1 LTAVKENFSPAW
13 LTALLDSPSALQN
26 KYQQGVFNMT
36 AEISVYLVGR
46 ESLLREGIKS
56 LLVKNSFYIAGEYD
70 GIGGMPPPETEKPQ
84 VQLIVGID
92 EETRDF
98 SEKIYTLKTIYTK
111 SRVVIISGRAAMPA
125 LMPALAAGI
134 DALILKDISCDGL
147 VGSLKL
153 VAVGEKVY
161 PTCMLSHLSG
171 HSDLTAVNSND
182 DGRMSHGYAD
192 KVGHDY
198 ADKTGN
204 GYTDKV
210 GHIYADKTGNG
221 SHPLSK
227 QELKIVHCLTNGEPN
242 KVIAQHLDITEATVK
257 VHIKTILRKM
267 GASNRTQAAI
277 FAISQGISSMPQET
291 VYSQR
296 TYS

>member
-1 LTAVKENFSPAW
+1 
-13 LTALLDSPSALQN
+13 
-26 KYQQGVFNMT
+26 
-36 AEISVYLVGR
+36 
-46 ESLLREGIKS
+46 
-56 LLVKNSFYIAGEYD
+56 
-70 GIGGMPPPETEKPQ
+70 MPPPETEKPQ
-84 VQLIVGID
+84 VQLIIGID

-98 SEKIYTLKTIYTK
+98 SEKIYTLKTVYTK
-111 SRVVIISGRAAMPA
+111 SRVVIISGRAAMPS

-182 DGRMSHGYAD
+182 AE
-192 KVGHDY
+192 KIGHAY

-204 GYTDKV
+204 TYTDKT
-210 GHIYADKTGNG
+210 GNGYSGNG

-242 KVIAQHLDITEATVK
+242 KIIAQHLDITEATVK

-277 FAISQGISSMPQET
+277 FAISQGISAAPQET

-296 TYS
+296 IYSQ

>member
-1 LTAVKENFSPAW
+1 
-13 LTALLDSPSALQN
+13 
-26 KYQQGVFNMT
+26 MT

-56 LLVKNSFYIAGEYD
+56 LLGKNNFTITGEYD

-84 VQLIVGID
+84 VQLIIGID

-98 SEKIYTLKTIYTK
+98 SEKIYTLKTVYTK
-111 SRVVIISGRAAMPA
+111 SRVVIISGRAAMPS

-182 DGRMSHGYAD
+182 AE
-192 KVGHDY
+192 KIGHAY

-204 GYTDKV
+204 T
-210 GHIYADKTGNG
+210 YADKTGNG

-242 KVIAQHLDITEATVK
+242 KIIAQHLDITEATVK

-277 FAISQGISSMPQET
+277 FAISQGISAAPQET

-296 TYS
+296 IYSQ